1 MSDKKFNFLNN
12 TISCTITT
20 IAWPIGAGASKTCTC
35 FENKPIKSY
44 RQLKSFLT
52 TTKDDGGDCLFQA
65 AELAR
70 VLSNKNMEEQ
80 SDDSSELTVLRTR
93 QRRVKQMMLQ
103 FEKLKKLGSSLKAK
117 VLPPNQKDAKGF
129 DITVLIQVNKP
140 ACNVKKIYLR
150 YNRNMTRCMRGNI
163 D

>member
-20 IAWPIGAGASKTCTC
+20 VAWPVGGGASKTCTC
-35 FENKPIKSY
+35 FEEKPLKSY

-70 VLSNKNMEEQ
+70 VLSDKNMEEQ
-80 SDDSSELTVLRTR
+80 SEDSAELSLLRTR
-93 QRRVKQMMLQ
+93 QRWVKNMMLQ
-103 FEKLKKLGSSLKAK
+103 YEKLKKLGSSLKAK
-117 VLPPNQKDAKGF
+117 VLPSNQKDAKGF

-140 ACNVKKIYLR
+140 ACNV
-150 YNRNMTRCMRGNI
+150 
-163 D
+163 

>member
-35 FENKPIKSY
+35 FEEKPLRSY
-44 RQLKSFLT
+44 RQLKTFLT

-70 VLSNKNMEEQ
+70 VLSNKNEGEQ
-80 SDDSSELTVLRTR
+80 SEDSAELTLLRTR
-93 QRRVKQMMLQ
+93 QRWVKNMVLQ
-103 FEKLKKLGSSLKAK
+103 YEKLKKLGSSLKAK
-117 VLPPNQKDAKGF
+117 VLEGKQEDGKGF
-129 DITVLIQVNKP
+129 DVTNLIKVFLK
-140 ACNVKKIYLR
+140 CL
-150 YNRNMTRCMRGNI
+150 
-163 D
+163 

>member
-70 VLSNKNMEEQ
+70 VLSDKNMEEQ
-80 SDDSSELTVLRTR
+80 SDDSAELSLLRTR
-93 QRRVKQMMLQ
+93 QRWVKNMLLQ
-103 FEKLKKLGSSLKAK
+103 YEKLKKLGSSLKAK
-117 VLPPNQKDAKGF
+117 LLLANQKDAKGF
-129 DITVLIQVNKP
+129 DITVLIQVFRF
-140 ACNVKKIYLR
+140 V
-150 YNRNMTRCMRGNI
+150 
-163 D
+163 